1 MEEPPSETKKFVQGQ
16 QAKFAQQALQS
27 LWPRPQYRTNS
38 HRIRIW
44 IRRFRMFGPE
54 KVNVIGVSVR

>member
-27 LWPRPQYRTNS
+27 LRARYDLAQS
-38 HRIRIW
+38 L
-44 IRRFRMFGPE
+44 GP
-54 KVNVIGVSVR
+54 KLGASAVLL